1 MVIFMEIL
9 DKQKLFALNNFEY
22 ICSRKL
28 DYDMIDSGKK
38 KTLLIRIQNY
48 LNVISKENNNLPM
61 EYKKNQKIL
70 CFFHLCTIFK

>member
-38 KTLLIRIQNY
+38 KNFTYKN
-48 LNVISKENNNLPM
+48 SKLFEC
-61 EYKKNQKIL
+61 Y
-70 CFFHLCTIFK
+70 